1 MPHCQHFPHCKRGD
15 ACPYTH
21 VQVSEDAKICKDFVG
36 MGWCEKGDK
45 CTERHVWECPDFE
58 ENGKC
63 TKRGC
68 KLGHVIRRRNNTK
81 DGSSNKKGDQEE
93 EGKGGMPS
101 FMFLD
106 TNPDP
111 AFVADKSIT
120 LPLSATA
127 RKRSA
132 SISVA
137 SAEDYSSG
145 EEEAANLVKK
155 KVKMVEVKPKDA
167 MEAND
172 DYVTLVFSDA
182 DDTEEDEDEDD
193 GSEAESGLEEEH
205 LQSISRKIEPIVYND
220 DEEESDEADDTED
233 SNQDDDNDTEEEANT
248 TLKLDTPGRS
258 APAPVANAT
267 ESSSSDDSDESDED
281 L

>member
-1 MPHCQHFPHCKRGD
+1 
-15 ACPYTH
+15 
-21 VQVSEDAKICKDFVG
+21 

-68 KLGHVIRRRNNTK
+68 KLGHVIRRKNNAK
-81 DGSSNKKGDQEE
+81 DSTSNKKGDQEE
-93 EGKGGMPS
+93 EEKGRMPS

-132 SISVA
+132 SVSVA
-137 SAEDYSSG
+137 SADNYSSG

-205 LQSISRKIEPIVYND
+205 LRSISRKIKPIIYK
-220 DEEESDEADDTED
+220 DEEDESDGAEDTDDSDADGD
-233 SNQDDDNDTEEEANT
+233 DTEEEANT
-248 TLKLDTPGRS
+248 TLKLDTPGKS
-258 APAPVANAT
+258 APAPVINAT
-267 ESSSSDDSDESDED
+267 ESSNSEDSDESDED